1 MIFRLGGLGLLCIFG
16 LFLLRDAHPIYLL
29 AVIIGYVVIATML
42 LVRRRKAQVVSD
54 DEARYP
60 GDYFPTFPPN
70 RFTYLGKIIMG
81 VALISFALAMVF
93 RAKPFAI
100 VGWIVFLLCCGVLSF
115 VSVALSV
122 QFGYVPSR
130 IVYKGGYAKGVSRES
145 APLQFWLTVGL
156 FSVVGGGFMFLG
168 LSGFFSLFTQ

>member
-29 AVIIGYVVIATML
+29 AVVIGYVVIATTL
-42 LVRRRKAQVVSD
+42 LVRRRANVVSD

-60 GDYFPTFPPN
+60 GDYFPAFPPN
-70 RFTYLGKIIMG
+70 RFTYLGKIIMW
-81 VALISFALAMVF
+81 VAIISFALAMLF
-93 RAKPFAI
+93 RANQFAI
-100 VGWIVFLLCCGVLSF
+100 VGFSVFLFCCGMLGF
-115 VSVALSV
+115 FSVALSV

-130 IVYKGGYAKGVSRES
+130 IAYKGGYSQGVSRES
-145 APLQFWLTVGL
+145 DPVQFWLTIGL

-168 LSGFFSLFTQ
+168 LSGFASVFTQ